1 MPSINRRNKILFS
14 LRHSSIPPPP
24 DGAANML
31 LLVTFTMETVVTVL
45 AVVMALTVVREEFV
59 GKEAF

>member
-1 MPSINRRNKILFS
+1 M
-14 LRHSSIPPPP
+14 PPPP
-24 DGAANML
+24 DGAVNML
-31 LLVTFTMETVVTVL
+31 LLVAFTMGTVVMVL

>member
-1 MPSINRRNKILFS
+1 M
-14 LRHSSIPPPP
+14 PPPP

-31 LLVTFTMETVVTVL
+31 LLVTFTIETVVTVL

-59 GKEAF
+59 GMEAF